1 VFLFILKK
9 NSSPANYIH
18 LFQLPETQHEARSI
32 AMANSMATRRIQN
45 PYKAIRFNESGEGFQ
60 APRNSEKQA
69 SIRGLIYISH
79 QTSHS

>member
-18 LFQLPETQHEARSI
+18 LFQLPETRHEARSI
-32 AMANSMATRRIQN
+32 AMANSMATRRKQN
-45 PYKAIRFNESGEGFQ
+45 PYKAITFNESGEGFQ
-60 APRNSEKQA
+60 APRNYEKQA

-79 QTSHS
+79 QTSH